1 MPSGWRRKTA
11 ATSSL
16 CANATFA
23 RKIGSRK
30 FSLSAATIRGWC
42 ASYRPWSP
50 ARPTSRG
57 TTNRPARRTCVR
69 MRASAFT
76 TTSISSTKIL
86 GLGYVRV
93 PTWLPCRLQ
102 IYFNG
107 HSWLASRLR
116 QRDIDF
122 RLIANA
128 FVEIA
133 DWQRAQHIANGLEIK
148 RLHRRLDEMAHRFCP
163 IYRDFG
169 VAYHWSVDQCEYA
182 TDTVFCQQA
191 DLAAIYGN
199 LTRTA
204 IHTVKPDNIATFL
217 GRKLNVEY
225 QGELGNR
232 FTWGVSCQGLCLHP
246 VWFSA
251 VLEIGDPEADR
262 PLEPV
267 FCSELEGPF
276 FVPSP
281 TFRIPE
287 RAEGVK
293 GPKR

>member
-122 RLIANA
+122 RLIDNA
-128 FVEIA
+128 FVDFA
-133 DWQRAQHIANGLEIK
+133 DWQRAQHIANELEIK

-182 TDTVFCQQA
+182 TDIVFPQA
-191 DLAAIYGN
+191 GGSRGHL
-199 LTRTA
+199 RQ
-204 IHTVKPDNIATFL
+204 PD
-217 GRKLNVEY
+217 
-225 QGELGNR
+225 
-232 FTWGVSCQGLCLHP
+232 P
-246 VWFSA
+246 D
-251 VLEIGDPEADR
+251 GDPHRQARQHRHVPRPQAQRRIPRRTRQPLQHPHRRHPHQTHHGPSIAEALRQVRSHSADR
-262 PLEPV
+262 DDGQRSDIFQALPRGRTP
-267 FCSELEGPF
+267 
-276 FVPSP
+276 
-281 TFRIPE
+281 
-287 RAEGVK
+287 
-293 GPKR
+293 

>member
-1 MPSGWRRKTA
+1 M
-11 ATSSL
+11 
-16 CANATFA
+16 
-23 RKIGSRK
+23 
-30 FSLSAATIRGWC
+30 
-42 ASYRPWSP
+42 
-50 ARPTSRG
+50 
-57 TTNRPARRTCVR
+57 
-69 MRASAFT
+69 
-76 TTSISSTKIL
+76 
-86 GLGYVRV
+86 RV

-102 IYFNG
+102 VYFNG
-107 HSWLASRLR
+107 HSWLANLLR
-116 QRDIDF
+116 QRNIGF
-122 RLIANA
+122 RLIDNA

-133 DWQRAQHIANGLEIK
+133 DWQRAQHIADGLQIK

-163 IYRDFG
+163 IHRDFG

-182 TDTVFCQQA
+182 TDVVFRKQA

-217 GRKLNVEY
+217 GRKLNVHY
-225 QGELGNR
+225 DGEVGNR

-251 VLEIGDPEADR
+251 VLEIGDAEADR